1 MMTVCT
7 ILQFAV
13 SPVLFLLL
21 YIFLRFKYREGD
33 FSLFFKVFIIGLL
46 SILVVMLADFIIH
59 KAGLDSLHSFH
70 RTMFYAFVLTAGL
83 FELIKFLIIRL
94 VAYKDNRF
102 VSISDGIVYSLVAA
116 LGFTTSYSVYAY
128 FFPPEFV
135 KTCTYAWSIG
145 PAVLSIATVMGFFFG
160 IAQKRRNSFID
171 ILTGLSAAIV
181 LHGVYRFCLLYNDN
195 TLLLMSLI
203 AMAIIAI
210 TLIVRAVRSSQI
222 SA

>member
-1 MMTVCT
+1 MTVCS
-7 ILQFAV
+7 ILQFTV
-13 SPVLFLLL
+13 NPVLFLLL
-21 YIFLRFKYREGD
+21 YSFLRFKYRNGD

-46 SILVVMLADFIIH
+46 SILVVLSAHWIIH
-59 KAGLDSLHSFH
+59 KVGRDSLHSFH

-94 VAYKDNRF
+94 VTYKDNRF

-116 LGFTTSYSVYAY
+116 LGFTSSYSIYAY

-135 KTCTYAWSIG
+135 KPCTYAWSIG

-203 AMAIIAI
+203 AMSVMSII
-210 TLIVRAVRSSQI
+210 LIVRALRTSQRS
-222 SA
+222 A